1 MQILI
6 AGCRDLHY
14 QGSMWHL
21 LLLPRCYCL
30 LVKARRG
37 CITGSGGM
45 SQQCI
50 QSTCGLA
57 AMTSAPHAEGRQ
69 LDPGQVY
76 VNLYVLL
83 IMGLDCDSVPGG
95 GSLSICSICDT

>member
-1 MQILI
+1 MPILI
-6 AGCRDLHY
+6 AGCRDLQY
-14 QGSMWHL
+14 SMRHL

-37 CITGSGGM
+37 CITGSEGM

-57 AMTSAPHAEGRQ
+57 AMTSTPHAEGRQ
-69 LDPGQVY
+69 FDPGQVY